1 LSGHEPIMRI
11 SLGAAAIAALS
22 VVAVFGPASVSA
34 NPIERAC
41 VQSDRSVVSREIC
54 RCIGNAADMTLS
66 RSDMREGAR
75 FFQNP
80 GRAEKVQLSDTRRDD
95 AFWSRWRGFAETAE
109 ALCS

>member
-1 LSGHEPIMRI
+1 MRNLAGPMATLA
-11 SLGAAAIAALS
+11 LGACLL
-22 VVAVFGPASVSA
+22 VVPVASHA

-41 VQSDRSVVSREIC
+41 VQSDRQGASSELC

-75 FFQNP
+75 FFEDP

-95 AFWSRWRGFAETAE
+95 DFWARWQSFGETAE
-109 ALCS
+109 AICG